1 MSQNSEHEPL
11 ELITAIVRRGKANEI
26 AHAAVEAGAHAVTIH
41 PARGVGAGEHLHFF
55 GVTLHSEKE
64 LLFTVVPESLAD
76 KVYNTIVEKGRLREH
91 GMGFIFMQAV
101 KRATGKVSYS
111 LEAE

>member
-1 MSQNSEHEPL
+1 MSHDSEHEPL

-26 AHAAVEAGAHAVTIH
+26 AHAAVKAGAHAVTIH
-41 PARGVGAGEHLHFF
+41 HARGIGAGEHLHFL
-55 GVTLHSEKE
+55 GTILPSEKE

-101 KRATGKVSYS
+101 KRATGKVSHTR
-111 LEAE
+111 ETE